1 MAMRTRYSEPI
12 CTSTPVEG
20 ERGVCAG
27 GHPAVAGAGVRIM
40 QEGGNAFDALVGAAF
55 TAFVVEPAMCGL
67 GGYARIS
74 AYAPDRGGFLSF
86 DAYARAPLAA
96 TPTMFEPDTSRA
108 PTYYGHPFTVDDRA
122 ERGLLAVAV
131 PGAVAG
137 CCDAH
142 AALGRLPLAQVM
154 APAIEAAQEGI
165 EIGWSDL
172 LALAGVSRYLGA
184 FPETRAVWMPCG
196 ELPSLPYQSPR
207 RYRIDATA
215 LAGTLRRIAARG
227 KRGFYAGKTAKTLD
241 AYMRS
246 HGGILSSADLDAYRP
261 RALREWPQ
269 HYRDHDYIT
278 CFDQVGYEALN
289 LLGHFDLRRYG
300 SDSHTYR
307 HLVADALAVAFT
319 DNMTHYGDPD
329 FESAPVNG
337 LAHPGFAVHRRR
349 MIRIRTALPRPV
361 EAGNPWPYERFV
373 DAPERI
379 ETRTGTGC
387 VSGTS
392 QVATADREGNMAS
405 ICMSIGGAFGSLVH
419 VPELGIVLN
428 NAMQNFDPRP
438 DHPNAIK
445 PGKMPIFAAPVLVAT
460 RGGEGRFAGAGSGG
474 YRIETAVL
482 HAFMNV
488 VDHRMR
494 IQRAVDHPRVHC
506 QGRETYVD
514 ARIPPVVQR
523 RLTRA
528 GHEVVVVGEDP
539 GSLHFGRI
547 AAVTREPRRG
557 VLRAGVG
564 PVWRTAAAGY

>member
-1 MAMRTRYSEPI
+1 MAKRSSRSEPVY
-12 CTSTPVEG
+12 TRTPIEA

-27 GHPAVAGAGVRIM
+27 GHPAVADAGIRLM

-96 TPTMFEPDTSRA
+96 TPDMFELDVSRA
-108 PTYYGHPFTVDDRA
+108 PTCYGHPFTAGDRA
-122 ERGLLAVAV
+122 ERGFLAVAV

-137 CCDAH
+137 CCDVH
-142 AALGRLPLAQVM
+142 AMLGRLPLAQVM

-165 EIGWSDL
+165 EIAWSEI
-172 LALAGVSRYLGA
+172 LALAGVSRHFDA
-184 FPETRAVWMPCG
+184 FPDTRAVWTPG
-196 ELPSLPYQSPR
+196 GDLPVVPLQSAER
-207 RYRIDATA
+207 HRVDGAA

-227 KRGFYAGKTAKTLD
+227 KRGFYAGRTAKALD
-241 AYMRS
+241 AYMQA
-246 HGGILSSADLDAYRP
+246 HGGILSSADLEAYRT
-261 RALREWPQ
+261 RVLREWPQ
-269 HYRDHDYIT
+269 RYRNLDYVT

-289 LLGHFDLRRYG
+289 LLGHFELRRFG
-300 SDSHTYR
+300 SDSHAYR
-307 HLVADALAVAFT
+307 HLAAEALAVAFT

-329 FESAPVNG
+329 FENAPVNG
-337 LAHPGFAVHRRR
+337 LASPGFASQRRR
-349 MIRIRTALPRPV
+349 ALRVRTALPRPV

-379 ETRTGTGC
+379 ETRVGTARI
-387 VSGTS
+387 SGTS
-392 QVATADREGNMAS
+392 QAAAADRDGNMAS

-428 NAMQNFDPRP
+428 NAMRNFDPRP

-445 PGKMPIFAAPVLVAT
+445 PGKMPIFAAPVLVAA
-460 RGGEGRFAGAGSGG
+460 RDGEGRFAGAGSGG

-494 IQRAVDHPRVHC
+494 IQRAIDHPRVHC
-506 QGRETYVD
+506 QGRETHVD
-514 ARIPPVVQR
+514 ARISPVVRR
-523 RLTRA
+523 RLVRA
-528 GHEVVVVGEDP
+528 GHEVVVVEEDP
-539 GSLHFGRI
+539 GTWHFGRV
-547 AAVTREPRRG
+547 AAVTREPRSG
-557 VLRAGVG
+557 VLRAGAG
-564 PVWRTAAAGY
+564 PAWRAGAAGY

>member
-1 MAMRTRYSEPI
+1 MAKRSSRSEPVY
-12 CTSTPVEG
+12 TRTPIEA

-27 GHPAVAGAGVRIM
+27 GHPAVADAGIRLM

-74 AYAPDRGGFLSF
+74 AYAPDHGGFLSF

-96 TPTMFEPDTSRA
+96 TPDMFEPDVSRA
-108 PTYYGHPFTVDDRA
+108 PTCYGHPFTAGDRA
-122 ERGLLAVAV
+122 ERGFLAVAV

-137 CCDAH
+137 CCDVH
-142 AALGRLPLAQVM
+142 AMLGRLPLAQVM

-165 EIGWSDL
+165 EVTWSEI
-172 LALAGVSRYLGA
+172 LALAGVSRHFDA
-184 FPETRAVWMPCG
+184 FPDTRAVWTLG
-196 ELPSLPYQSPR
+196 GDLPVLPFQSAER
-207 RYRIDATA
+207 LRVDGTA
-215 LAGTLRRIAARG
+215 LAATLRRIAARG
-227 KRGFYAGKTAKTLD
+227 KRGFYAGRTAKALD
-241 AYMRS
+241 AYMQS
-246 HGGILSSADLDAYRP
+246 HGGILSSADLDVYRT
-261 RALREWPQ
+261 RVLREWPQ
-269 HYRDHDYIT
+269 RYRNLDYVT

-289 LLGHFDLRRYG
+289 LLGHFELRRFG
-300 SDSHTYR
+300 SDSHAYR
-307 HLVADALAVAFT
+307 HLVSEALAVAFT

-329 FESAPVNG
+329 FENAPVNG
-337 LAHPGFAVHRRR
+337 LASPGFASQRRR
-349 MIRIRTALPRPV
+349 TLRVRTALPRPV

-379 ETRTGTGC
+379 ETRVGTARI
-387 VSGTS
+387 SGTS
-392 QVATADREGNMAS
+392 QAAAADREGNMAS

-428 NAMQNFDPRP
+428 NAMRNFDPRP

-445 PGKMPIFAAPVLVAT
+445 PGKMPIFAAPVLVAA
-460 RGGEGRFAGAGSGG
+460 RDGEGRFAGAGSGG

-494 IQRAVDHPRVHC
+494 IQRAIDHPRVHC
-506 QGRETYVD
+506 QGRETHVD
-514 ARIPPVVQR
+514 TRISPVVRR
-523 RLTRA
+523 RLARA

-539 GSLHFGRI
+539 GTWHFGRV
-547 AAVTREPRRG
+547 AAVTREPRSG
-557 VLRAGVG
+557 VLRAGAG
-564 PVWRTAAAGY
+564 PAWRTGAAGY

>member
-1 MAMRTRYSEPI
+1 MATRSSRSEPVY
-12 CTSTPVEG
+12 TRTPIEA

-27 GHPAVAGAGVRIM
+27 GHPAVAEAGVRLM

-86 DAYARAPLAA
+86 DACARAPLAA
-96 TPTMFEPDTSRA
+96 TPDMFEPDGSRA
-108 PTYYGHPFTVDDRA
+108 PTYYGHPFTAGDRA
-122 ERGLLAVAV
+122 ERGFLAVGV

-142 AALGRLPLAQVM
+142 ATLGRLPLAQVM
-154 APAIEAAQEGI
+154 EPAIEAAQRGI
-165 EIGWSDL
+165 EIAWFEL
-172 LALAGVSRYLGA
+172 LALAEVSRHFDA
-184 FPETRAVWMPCG
+184 FPDTRAAWTPGG
-196 ELPSLPYQSPR
+196 ELPSIPFQSAQQC
-207 RYRIDATA
+207 RIDGAA

-227 KRGFYAGKTAKTLD
+227 KRGFYAGRTAKVLD
-241 AYMRS
+241 AYVGS
-246 HGGILSSADLDAYRP
+246 HEGILSSADLDAYRT
-261 RALREWPQ
+261 RILREWPQ
-269 HYRDHDYIT
+269 RYRNHDYVT

-289 LLGHFDLRRYG
+289 VLGHFELRRHG

-307 HLVADALAVAFT
+307 HLVAEALAVSFT

-329 FESAPVNG
+329 FEYAPVNG
-337 LAHPGFAVHRRR
+337 LAHPGFAAHRRR
-349 MIRIRTALPRPV
+349 AMRVRNALPRPV
-361 EAGNPWPYERFV
+361 QAGNPWPYERFV

-379 ETRTGTGC
+379 ETRAGTAR

-392 QVATADREGNMAS
+392 QAAAADREGNMAS

-419 VPELGIVLN
+419 VPEVGIVLN

-445 PGKMPIFAAPVLVAT
+445 PGKMPIFPAPVLVAA

-482 HAFMNV
+482 HTFMNV
-488 VDHRMR
+488 IDHRMR
-494 IQRAVDHPRVHC
+494 IQRAIDHPRVHC
-506 QGRETYVD
+506 QGSETWAD
-514 ARIPPVVQR
+514 ARIPAVVRR
-523 RLTRA
+523 RLARA
-528 GHEVVVVGEDP
+528 GHEVIVVGEDP
-539 GSLHFGRI
+539 GSLHFGRV
-547 AAVTREPRRG
+547 AAVTREPRSG
-557 VLRAGVG
+557 VLRAGAG
-564 PVWRTAAAGY
+564 PVWRTGAAGY

>member
-1 MAMRTRYSEPI
+1 MAMRIRRSEPV
-12 CTSTPVEG
+12 CTRTPIEA

-27 GHPAVAGAGVRIM
+27 GHPVVADAGVRLM

-67 GGYARIS
+67 GGYVRIS
-74 AYAPDRGGFLSF
+74 AYAPDQGGFLSI
-86 DAYARAPLAA
+86 DAYARAPLEAA
-96 TPTMFEPDTSRA
+96 PAMFEPDTSRV

-122 ERGLLAVAV
+122 ERGCLAVAV

-142 AALGRLPLAQVM
+142 AMLGRLPLARVM
-154 APAIEAAQEGI
+154 APSIEAAQQGI
-165 EIGWSDL
+165 EITWFEL
-172 LALAGVSRYLGA
+172 LKLAEVSRHLDA
-184 FPETRAVWMPCG
+184 FPDTRAVWMPDG
-196 ELPSLPYQSPR
+196 ALPSLPFQSAQ
-207 RYRIDATA
+207 RYRIDGTA
-215 LAGTLRRIAARG
+215 LADTLRRIAAHG
-227 KRGFYAGKTAKTLD
+227 KRGFYGGKTARALD
-241 AYMRS
+241 AYVRS
-246 HGGILSSADLDAYRP
+246 NGGILSGADFDVYRP
-261 RALREWPQ
+261 RVLREWPQ

-300 SDSHTYR
+300 SDSHTCR
-307 HLVADALAVAFT
+307 HLVAEALAVAFT

-337 LAHPGFAVHRRR
+337 LAHADFAAHRRR
-349 MIRIRTALPRPV
+349 AIRVHAALPRPV
-361 EAGNPWPYERFV
+361 EAGDPWPYERFV

-379 ETRTGTGC
+379 ETRAGAARI
-387 VSGTS
+387 SGTS

-445 PGKMPIFAAPVLVAT
+445 PGKMPIFAAPVLVAA
-460 RGGEGRFAGAGSGG
+460 RGSEGRFAGAGSGG

-482 HAFMNV
+482 HTFMNV

-494 IQRAVDHPRVHC
+494 VQRAVDHPRIHC

-514 ARIPPVVQR
+514 ARISSVVRR
-523 RLTRA
+523 RLARA
-528 GHEVVVVGEDP
+528 GHEVVVMEETP
-539 GSLHFGRI
+539 GTLHFGRV

-557 VLRAGVG
+557 VLRAGTG
-564 PVWRTAAAGY
+564 PVWHTAAAGY